1 MFNLSLFYFQKLLLH
16 LNPSY
21 SRVDSLFLRDPIHRE
36 ESKERRIAMDL
47 SKMIKWLGWN
57 ELPPEFLS
65 SLCVCLII
73 IVLSIVLYFKIKAYD
88 PLKSLRDLFM
98 HGKY

>member
-1 MFNLSLFYFQKLLLH
+1 
-16 LNPSY
+16 
-21 SRVDSLFLRDPIHRE
+21 
-36 ESKERRIAMDL
+36 MDL

-88 PLKSLRDLFM
+88 PLKKPTGIVHAWEILVSFAGSADKWWWR
-98 HGKY
+98 GYRRSRR